1 MYIGCIGKDLL
12 FPGFRDFIGKIPEK
26 VGQRRGIVVDR
37 MLGHVRRGRP
47 GSSEGFHEFIIDEEV
62 SEFRSVVFQKGKR
75 AVRQEIFSSC
85 CIIVLR
91 HFSCFRDPVLFFDAF
106 YDVIVGHWFSEVV
119 ALDFFASDA
128 LQEIELFF
136 RLDAFSEYL
145 HADFFGHADGAFDDA
160 LRFFGEVRQEFH
172 IDLQFIEAVVLE
184 DIQRGI
190 AAAEVVHPDLEA
202 CFMEIVDF
210 FADLAEVM
218 DEDAFSDFHIQHVV
232 RDAVLVGD
240 AVQFLEHFAGEE
252 VDAGKVEGN
261 GHNRFSAVDAFPVVL
276 ADMLDHVHI
285 ELADLTAV
293 FESRDEDAGR
303 NEALLRIFPAG
314 QCLQAAERA
323 GKGTH
328 DRLVVDLDI
337 SVLQCF
343 VDMVDSVISEL
354 GQVPD
359 FIGIFEDMDIEAVA
373 DAVAGKLGQIAGKFR
388 IDIEIG
394 DMVHAEFRIEAYAA
408 SEAHKLLIDLAG
420 PQLQIHIIG
429 QDDEMVVSKTRDV
442 IMREYFLQYIRHITQ
457 QLVAFLAAVL
467 HVEHFEILDIEIE
480 DCRLG
485 RFCIEAAVLEF
496 IARMSQESLLPGE
509 SRQRINVPR
518 QILDTRVHD
527 KGAENISFAGQFHPA
542 SEVFHVHNFPRDGSH
557 SVIHVIMEVLAGT
570 HLFVD
575 LAFHAAYI
583 IDIHKMTE

>member
-1 MYIGCIGKDLL
+1 M
-12 FPGFRDFIGKIPEK
+12 
-26 VGQRRGIVVDR
+26 
-37 MLGHVRRGRP
+37 
-47 GSSEGFHEFIIDEEV
+47 S
-62 SEFRSVVFQKGKR
+62 
-75 AVRQEIFSSC
+75 
-85 CIIVLR
+85 
-91 HFSCFRDPVLFFDAF
+91 
-106 YDVIVGHWFSEVV
+106 
-119 ALDFFASDA
+119 
-128 LQEIELFF
+128 
-136 RLDAFSEYL
+136 
-145 HADFFGHADGAFDDA
+145 
-160 LRFFGEVRQEFH
+160 
-172 IDLQFIEAVVLE
+172 
-184 DIQRGI
+184 
-190 AAAEVVHPDLEA
+190 
-202 CFMEIVDF
+202 
-210 FADLAEVM
+210 
-218 DEDAFSDFHIQHVV
+218 
-232 RDAVLVGD
+232 
-240 AVQFLEHFAGEE
+240 
-252 VDAGKVEGN
+252 
-261 GHNRFSAVDAFPVVL
+261 
-276 ADMLDHVHI
+276 
-285 ELADLTAV
+285 DLTAV

-337 SVLQCF
+337 SVLQRF